1 MGLLVNGQ
9 WQDAWYDTDSTG
21 GRFERGEPGFRDWIT
36 ADGSSGFKAAPGR
49 YHLYVAYS
57 CPWAHR
63 ALIWRSLKGL
73 KDAISVSFVAYAMGD
88 QGWYFDPADGSTG
101 DPILGSACL
110 HQVYTAAR
118 PDFTGRVTVPVL
130 WDRQTRTIVNNE
142 SSEIIR
148 MLNSAF
154 DGCGASGPDLYPEPL
169 RAEIDAINQVIYDN
183 VNNGVYKCGFATMQH
198 AYEEAFDTLFATLD
212 TLEQHLGEHRYL
224 VGDTLTEADWRLY
237 PTLLRFD
244 LAYHGN
250 FKCNARMLKDYP
262 NLWGYCRELYQ
273 HPGIAGT
280 SNIENIKRGY
290 YLIPRINPTGII
302 PKGPFI
308 DFNAPHD
315 RDRLL
320 AAT

>member
-1 MGLLVNGQ
+1 MGLLVNGR
-9 WQDAWYDTDSTG
+9 WQDAWYDTDSSG
-21 GRFERGEPGFRDWIT
+21 GRFQRSESGFRDWVT
-36 ADGSSGFKAAPGR
+36 ADGSSGFRAEPGR

-73 KDAISVSFVAYAMGD
+73 ENAISVSFVAYAMGD

-101 DPILGSACL
+101 DPIMGSEYL
-110 HQVYTAAR
+110 HQIYTAAR
-118 PDFTGRVTVPVL
+118 SDCTGRVTVPVL
-130 WDRQTRTIVNNE
+130 WDKKTGTIVNNE

-154 DGCGASGPDLYPEPL
+154 DGCGATGPDLYPEPL
-169 RAEIDAINQVIYDN
+169 RTEIDAINQVIYDN
-183 VNNGVYKCGFATMQH
+183 VNNGVYKCGFATTQH

-212 TLEQHLGEHRYL
+212 ALERHLGEHRYL

-280 SNIENIKRGY
+280 SNLENIKRGY
-290 YLIPRINPTGII
+290 YLMRRVNPTGIV

-308 DFNAPHD
+308 DVKAPHD
-315 RDRLL
+315 RNRLP
-320 AAT
+320 AAI